1 MTGTNPEPAPATD
14 VGDRLKERMQAF
26 GVQAQAAG
34 GRLGRDAQMAGDRIA
49 ADPTVLRAAD
59 TGARIW
65 GLLVLAAGLW
75 FFAQVTLGLP
85 LPAIAW
91 RDLWPAALVLI
102 GLFIIV
108 RGMTRRA

>member
-1 MTGTNPEPAPATD
+1 MTGTNPEPTPATD
-14 VGDRLKERMQAF
+14 VGDRLKERFEAF
-26 GVQAQAAG
+26 GVEAQAAG
-34 GRLGRDAQMAGDRIA
+34 ERIGREAQAAGDRFV
-49 ADPTVLRAAD
+49 ADPAVIRAAD

-65 GLLVLAAGLW
+65 GLLVLAVGVW

-85 LPAIAW
+85 LPLIAW
-91 RDLWPAALVLI
+91 RDLWPVALVLI